1 MMVRRRVVSMSV
13 KDGSVLA
20 RYHGADRR
28 RWVTISGLW
37 PCRAYQTTTRL
48 YTYMPNAQVRS
59 TARGARLRAWP
70 TPRVWRQSKNVTSMA
85 QRIAYLA
92 TRSATP
98 LVRVGGDQGQHGGF
112 RIVAVT
118 YTDHAHRDRA
128 ERAVPQAVDP
138 RRVDGLDASVA
149 GHLDRP
155 PEQIGGDFGGLTQ
168 LGALQA
174 GPAPLAGA
182 LRGPAIQG
190 GVTRQAGGPGDLF
203 GPATH
208 LLAVVGG
215 IGHHVDAPAGQA
227 GGDGGH
233 HLAGQ
238 LHGGGGCLAL
248 PAAAGHG

>member
-1 MMVRRRVVSMSV
+1 MMVRRRVVSMSA
-13 KDGSVLA
+13 KDGSVLV

-48 YTYMPNAQVRS
+48 YTNMPNAQVRS

-92 TRSATP
+92 TRSATL
-98 LVRVGGDQGQHGGF
+98 LVRSV
-112 RIVAVT
+112 VT
-118 YTDHAHRDRA
+118 RA
-128 ERAVPQAVDP
+128 SMGAFGSSRSRT

-149 GHLDRP
+149 GYLDRP
-155 PEQIGGDFGGLTQ
+155 PDQIGGDFGGLTQ
-168 LGALQA
+168 LGALQT

-190 GVTRQAGGPGDLF
+190 GVTRQAGGPGDLLRQ
-203 GPATH
+203 ATH

-215 IGHHVDAPAGQA
+215 VGHDMDAPAGQA

-238 LHGGGGCLAL
+238 VDRGGGSLAL
-248 PAAAGHG
+248 PAASGHG